1 MLRVNGYRS
10 NEESSTDAPI
20 FARANPRFHKMPSY
34 KRVGARSVVP
44 LLSVKSVT
52 TTDAE
57 SPRVSRFRVKRKT
70 QMLRHGRVRAC
81 ICDTKHFCTNLH
93 RQLYDP
99 CASDLGP
106 SGSFSRVHIM
116 RSHFILRL
124 SLIVCVRITP
134 PAGVHERRRG
144 VEQGE
149 KKKEFPSLFQRFLVF
164 AQTKVK

>member
-57 SPRVSRFRVKRKT
+57 SPRVSCFRVKRKT